1 MHQTLPLNAG
11 VQQDGRRLAPGE
23 YLTRFGTV
31 NAVFNNAGIVH
42 FSGVAECTPED
53 FKRITDVNLYG
64 VFLGIHFCV
73 PALRRAG
80 GGGRHRCS
88 ANGDAW
94 FMHGEE
100 NSAAGDLSGGAPGHG
115 DTVELRNFGV
125 FKIEIRKERIGRN
138 PKDPGVDIRI
148 PARKVVKFRSGK
160 EMKNQL
166 DAAASAEVEDLPAP
180 EPGGAGFDS

>member
-1 MHQTLPLNAG
+1 MNPANKGKSTVTKRDLATRVRHALKPKVKL
-11 VQQDGRRLAPGE
+11 QQAQ
-23 YLTRFGTV
+23 
-31 NAVFNNAGIVH
+31 
-42 FSGVAECTPED
+42 VAEV
-53 FKRITDVNLYG
+53 ITHTLDAIRDALVN
-64 VFLGIHFCV
+64 
-73 PALRRAG
+73 
-80 GGGRHRCS
+80 
-88 ANGDAW
+88 
-94 FMHGEE
+94 
-100 NSAAGDLSGGAPGHG
+100 G

-160 EMKNQL
+160 ELKNQL